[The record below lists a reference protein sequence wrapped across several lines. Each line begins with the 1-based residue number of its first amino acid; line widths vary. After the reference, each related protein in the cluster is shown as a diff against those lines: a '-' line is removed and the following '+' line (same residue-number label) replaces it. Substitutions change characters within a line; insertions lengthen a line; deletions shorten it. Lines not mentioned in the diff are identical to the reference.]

1 MIEIRNIS
9 KTYNTGGFEQK
20 ALDGVSICF
29 RDSEFAAVLGTSGSG
44 KTTLL
49 NVIGG
54 LDHADSGDIVIDGV
68 STADYK
74 ASDWNT
80 YRNHHVGFI
89 FQSYNL
95 IPHQTVLSNVELA
108 LTLAGVGRAER
119 KRRALIALEKV
130 GLAEHASK
138 KPAQLSGGQA
148 QRVAI
153 ARAIVNDPDIVLADE
168 PTGALD
174 TETGI
179 QVMDLLAEIARDR
192 LVIMVTHNPD
202 LADEYANRIVRLKDG
217 HIIADDNPYVPT
229 LEENVVS
236 TDTRKKAKMSFATAL
251 GLSFSNL
258 MSKKGRTFMTAFAGS
273 IGIMGI
279 AAILAL
285 SNGVNDYI
293 ADTEAEALTSYPIT
307 ITKSSFDLGSLL
319 ETTMGYGQTDTGSAE
334 GHTGSDLIPETRI
347 MTDMFA
353 QVKNNDLKT
362 FKEYLEEDTCPIND
376 YAASVRYRY
385 DITPL
390 IYAADTSHGAQQL
403 NPSKAG
409 SSLSNSLMS
418 SAFSLSGGMSDSFSE
433 MNGNQELLEQQMMIV
448 DGRWPE
454 SYDECALVL
463 NQAGEISD
471 YTLYSIGIFD
481 VSALEDMFKKMI
493 SGETV
498 DIPEVDSP
506 LTYDD
511 ALNMTFKVVPK
522 CSLYKKNEETGMW
535 SDVSGDP
542 ERLARRIA
550 SGIDLKVVGI
560 IKPNPDYSGN
570 PMSEGIAYTPALTYK
585 LMDIA
590 ADSDIVKEQKKH
602 THHDVFTGKTFDELK
617 DEQGKKLDF
626 EDMFTIDKDAIES
639 AFSFDTSSLSGFG
652 SDLDLS
658 GLSLDASAFDMSD
671 FSIDQSALSQVF
683 DEQSLRTIM
692 ANAPAF
698 DASYISF
705 SSSDLTPEQQAAV
718 NEAAAEMSAG
728 FSAWIIANNKSAP
741 TNATEYSDLFQE
753 YLNDPTSGAAEIT
766 TKLES
771 SLGESAATI
780 VQNALSTYF
789 ENVFAPYL
797 SQALS
802 QIMEQAAT
810 VMATQMAQSMA
821 DQMAAATSTLGSTL
835 SSAISGQLSEQMSQL
850 SSAMENGFTF
860 DADVFASAIHLNMT
874 QEDLTNL
881 LSSYLDAD
889 EISYEA
895 NLKKLGYAEAA
906 DPMSISIYPIDFAAK
921 NEIASIIE
929 DYNAAQEEAGNDDGT
944 IQYSD
949 IAGVLMSSVTDIV
962 NTISLVL
969 IAFVSIS
976 LVVSSIM
983 IGIITYI
990 SVLER
995 KKEIGILRAMGASA
1009 GNIANVFNA
1018 ETFIEGLISG
1028 LLAVGIVMAA
1038 SVPVNAVVYEGFD
1051 VPHVMSLPISSAA
1064 VLVLV
1069 SVGLTFIAG
1078 LVPSQSASR
1087 KDPVEALR
1095 SE

>member
-20 ALDGVSICF
+20 ALDDVSICF
-29 RDSEFAAVLGTSGSG
+29 RNSEFAAVLGTSGSG

-54 LDHADSGDIVIDGV
+54 LDHADSGEIIIDGV

-130 GLAEHASK
+130 GLTEHASK

-174 TETGI
+174 TETGL
-179 QVMDLLAEIARDR
+179 QVMDLLAEIAKDR
-192 LVIMVTHNPD
+192 LVIMVTHNPE
-202 LADEYANRIVRLKDG
+202 LADEYASRIVRLKDG
-217 HIIADDNPYVPT
+217 HIIADDNPYEPAA
-229 LEENVVS
+229 EDSIAAADN
-236 TDTRKKAKMSFATAL
+236 RKKAKMGFGTAL

-279 AAILAL
+279 AAILSL
-285 SNGVNDYI
+285 SNGVNNYI

-307 ITKSSFDLGSLL
+307 ITKSSLDLGSLL
-319 ETTMGYGQTDTGSAE
+319 ETTMGYGQTDGNDTGEHS
-334 GHTGSDLIPETRI
+334 GDDLIPESRI

-362 FKEYLEEDTCPIND
+362 FKDYLEADDCPIND

-390 IYAADTSHGAQQL
+390 IYASDTSHGAKQL

-409 SSLSNSLMS
+409 SSLSSSLMS
-418 SAFSLSGGMSDSFSE
+418 SAFSLSGSTSDSFTE
-433 MNGNQELLEQQMMIV
+433 MNGNRELLEQQMVIV

-471 YTLYSIGIFD
+471 YTLYSIGVFD
-481 VSALEDMFKKMI
+481 VSAMEDMFKKMM
-493 SGETV
+493 SGEAV
-498 DIPEVDSP
+498 EIPEVDSP
-506 LTYDD
+506 LTYND
-511 ALNMTFKVVPK
+511 ALSMTFKVVPK
-522 CSLYKKNEETGMW
+522 YTLYKLNPDTGMW

-550 SGIDLKVVGI
+550 AGIDLKVVGI

-570 PMSEGIAYTPALTYK
+570 PMSEGIAYTPDLTYK
-585 LMDIA
+585 LMELA
-590 ADSDIVKEQKKH
+590 ADSDIVKAQQAH
-602 THHDVFTGKTFDELK
+602 AHHDVFTGKTFDELK
-617 DEQGKKLDF
+617 DEQGQSLDF
-626 EDMFTIDKDAIES
+626 EDMFTVDEKAIES
-639 AFSFDTSSLSGFG
+639 AFSFDTSALSGFG

-658 GLSLDASAFDMSD
+658 GISLDASAFDMSAIK
-671 FSIDQSALSQVF
+671 IDESALSQAF
-683 DEQSLRTIM
+683 DEQSLRAMMT
-692 ANAPAF
+692 NAPAF
-698 DASYISF
+698 DASYIDF
-705 SSSDLTPEQQAAV
+705 SLDDMSDEQRETV
-718 NEAAAEMSAG
+718 NAAAAEMSAS
-728 FSAWIIANNKSAP
+728 FSAWMIANAKTMP
-741 TNATEYSDLFQE
+741 QDATEYSELFQE
-753 YLNDPTSGAAEIT
+753 YLNDPSSGASEIVA
-766 TKLES
+766 KLQGAF
-771 SLGESAATI
+771 GEEASAV
-780 VQNALSTYF
+780 VQNAMSAYF
-789 ENVFAPYL
+789 ENAFAPYL
-797 SQALS
+797 SNALS
-802 QIMEQAAT
+802 QMMEQAAT
-810 VMATQMAQSMA
+810 VMATQMATAMA
-821 DQMAAATSTLGSTL
+821 DQMAAATSSLGSTL
-835 SSAISGQLSEQMSQL
+835 SSAISGQLSQQMSQL
-850 SSAMENGFTF
+850 SSAMESGFSF
-860 DADVFASAIHLNMT
+860 DADVFANAIHLNMT
-874 QEDLTNL
+874 QEDLSNL

-889 EISYEA
+889 EISYES
-895 NLKKLGYAEAA
+895 NLKKLGYAEID
-906 DPMSISIYPIDFAAK
+906 DPMSVSIYPKDFAAK
-921 NEIASIIE
+921 DEIAGIIDKYNEQQE
-929 DYNAAQEEAGNDDGT
+929 DAGNEDGT

-962 NTISLVL
+962 NTISVVL

-1038 SVPVNAVVYEGFD
+1038 SAPINALVYEGFD
-1051 VPHVMSLPISSAA
+1051 VPNVMSLPVSSAA

-1069 SVGLTFIAG
+1069 SVVLTFIAG